1 MPFSIKKV
9 KEETR
14 AATFEVGGQTGSI
27 TFYPKRF
34 TKSLLNTA
42 TAAGD
47 NIDQLI
53 AILVPLIADWDVV
66 DDDGKPYP
74 ITSEALSEFPLEVL
88 KVIQQAI
95 FAEYLPGEGNGATS

>member
-14 AATFEVGGQTGSI
+14 SATFEVGDQTGEVS
-27 TFYPKRF
+27 FYPKRF
-34 TKSLLNTA
+34 TKSLLNQ
-42 TAAGD
+42 AAESGD

-53 AILVPLIADWDVV
+53 AILVPLIASWDVV
-66 DDDGKPYP
+66 DDDGNPYP
-74 ITSEALSEFPLEVL
+74 ITPESLAEFPLEVL
-88 KVIQQAI
+88 RVIQEAI